1 MSIKI
6 GIIIASIREGRAGE
20 TVANWILEQAKLRNE
35 SDVTYEIIDL
45 KSFDLPLLGA
55 KTSEAQGKAIGA
67 WSQTMAAYD
76 GYVLVTPEYN
86 HVVPGAVQNAFQF
99 LKPEVANKALAFV
112 GYGFLGAAR
121 GIVGFRAQLAYQQ
134 IAMVQQQINIS
145 FNTDYKNVFT
155 PEQEFAPGAW
165 HLDEVNTLFNQLT
178 GWTKALQALRNGLI
192 K

>member
-1 MSIKI
+1 MAIKI

-20 TVANWILEQAKLRNE
+20 TVANWVFEQAKLRNE

-55 KTSEAQGKAIGA
+55 KASEAQASAIGA
-67 WSQTMAAYD
+67 WSQTMASYD

-86 HVVPGAVQNAFQF
+86 HVVPGALQNAFQF

-121 GIVGFRAQLAYQQ
+121 GIVGFRAHLAYQQ
-134 IAMVQQQINIS
+134 VAMTQQQINLS
-145 FNTDYKNVFT
+145 FNVDYKNVFT

-165 HLDEVNTLFNQLT
+165 HLDEVKVLFDQLT
-178 GWTKALQALRNGLI
+178 GWSKALQALRNGLI